1 MFERKYRQAWSQF
14 NKADKLHSDKRSKYG
29 IKKAKQKWDEK
40 WDEKYGDL
48 ISSDDGEYGTGIL
61 SQSLILSAESL
72 RIGQTDSIFF
82 ENVFIQ
88 FLDNSGQSDN
98 DRKQSTTDKEGDG
111 KKSIAVK
118 EGDADE
124 NDEAGFGKIV
134 QEKKSDQSEIRFN
147 TLSLTCD

>member
-72 RIGQTDSIFF
+72 RIG
-82 ENVFIQ
+82 
-88 FLDNSGQSDN
+88 
-98 DRKQSTTDKEGDG
+98 
-111 KKSIAVK
+111 
-118 EGDADE
+118 
-124 NDEAGFGKIV
+124 
-134 QEKKSDQSEIRFN
+134 
-147 TLSLTCD
+147 